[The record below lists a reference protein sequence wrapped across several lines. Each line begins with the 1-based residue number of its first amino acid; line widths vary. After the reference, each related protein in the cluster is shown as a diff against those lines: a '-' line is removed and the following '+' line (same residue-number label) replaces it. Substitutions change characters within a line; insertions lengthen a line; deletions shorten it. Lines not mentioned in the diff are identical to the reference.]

1 MSDRLITEYDDV
13 GTRFL
18 YYTRDQ
24 INSTRVVTDGAGT
37 GKGHDAE
44 SQLVSLLS
52 WRGGFSVL
60 SSF

>member
-1 MSDRLITEYDDV
+1 MSDRLIAEYDDV

-44 SQLVSLLS
+44 SQLVSLLP
-52 WRGGFSVL
+52 
-60 SSF
+60 